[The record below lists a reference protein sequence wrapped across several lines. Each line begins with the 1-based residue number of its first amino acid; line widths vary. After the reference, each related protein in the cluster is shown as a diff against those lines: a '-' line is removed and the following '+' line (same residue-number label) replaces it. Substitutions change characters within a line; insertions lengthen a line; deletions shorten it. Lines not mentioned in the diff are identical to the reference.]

1 MNILLSFLFISISLL
16 VQISNYEQSDSSFS
30 LLLDKVRKDVIKSS
44 LLNLS
49 KNTNSYLMEMIKLIV
64 KEKINNNLTDVEG
77 AFLVYEWIAENIK
90 IDCMHYY
97 EEKES
102 LDSFEYLEYIVHRGR
117 GSVTRISTLFYMI
130 CSIMKIDSGY
140 IDGYSKI
147 YNTILNEYQYTEIQ
161 HMWNFILINDTKY
174 LIDASL
180 GIGYCEIIDTIIN
193 FKKAHTYLYFG
204 TKPEIL
210 IKMNFP
216 KNEEFQMLE
225 KKFTKNEWNNWAFRT
240 RFFYTYGLINLE
252 PDKELFNPTKDKFTI
267 KYDTSN
273 SDIDVGGNFVYESI
287 NFYGVINGEFIEI
300 SFSEKK
306 KYIFNY
312 ERVEIYVGT
321 KEDPWQH
328 LAFVLS
334 SLPFPDY

>member
-16 VQISNYEQSDSSFS
+16 VQISNYEQSDSLFS

-49 KNTNSYLMEMIKLIV
+49 KNENSNLMEMIKLMV

-90 IDCMHYY
+90 IKCSNYY

-102 LDSFEYLEYIVHRGR
+102 LEIIYHFRR
-117 GSVTRISTLFYMI
+117 GSVIGISTLFYMI

-140 IDGYSKI
+140 IDGYTKI
-147 YNTILNEYQYTEIQ
+147 YNSSGGSRFQYTEIQ

-174 LIDASL
+174 LIDVSL
-180 GIGYCEIIDTIIN
+180 GTGFCTNDEFN
-193 FKKAHTYLYFG
+193 KAYTNLYFG

-225 KKFTKNEWNNWAFRT
+225 KKFTKNEWDNWAFRS

-252 PDKELFNPTKDKFTI
+252 PDKEVFNPYKDKFTI

-273 SDIDVGGNFVYESI
+273 SDIGVVGKFIYESI
-287 NFYGVINGEFIEI
+287 IFYGVTNGEFIEI
-300 SFSEKK
+300 SFSEKE
-306 KYIFNY
+306 KYIYNMA
-312 ERVEIYVGT
+312 RVEIYVGT

-328 LAFVLS
+328 LAIL
-334 SLPFPDY
+334 LCPHYT